1 MGTITFEG
9 RPPFELKLQRPPTA
23 RSEGETVVAI
33 LPVSYPDTLSNEL
46 ETRLV
51 LTIDQAEH
59 LEAVLHAA
67 LVSACVNLRRL
78 HGK

>member
-9 RPPFELKLQRPPTA
+9 KPPFELILQRPPTA
-23 RSEGETVVAI
+23 HSEGESVVAL
-33 LPVSYPDTLSNEL
+33 LPVFYPGSPSSEL
-46 ETRLV
+46 ETRLA
-51 LTIDQAEH
+51 LSIHQAEH

-67 LVSACVNLRRL
+67 LVQARVNFRRL